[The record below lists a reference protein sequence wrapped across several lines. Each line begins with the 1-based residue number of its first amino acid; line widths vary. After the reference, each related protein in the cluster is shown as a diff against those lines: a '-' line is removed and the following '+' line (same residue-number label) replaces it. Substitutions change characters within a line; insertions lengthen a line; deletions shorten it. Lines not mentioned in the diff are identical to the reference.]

1 MKRILVTGG
10 AGFVGSHLVERLLS
24 DGNRVICVDNLYTG
38 SRRNTEHLLDDHN
51 FLFLEGDVN
60 DGVEVKEQIDEV
72 YHLACPAS
80 PVAYQKDPIFT
91 ITTNFMGTKNML
103 DLALEHGATFLQA
116 STSEIYGD
124 PLEHPQKETYWGNV
138 NPIGI
143 RSCYDEGKRAAETL
157 CFDYHRE
164 YDAKIRVVRI
174 FNTYGPR
181 MAENDGRAVSSFIVQ
196 ALHGEDITVY
206 GDGTQ
211 TRSFQYIDD
220 LIEGMV
226 RMMNQECMGP
236 INLGNPEE
244 YTIRELA
251 EKVIE
256 LTDGNSRIVHRELPS
271 DDPGRRKPDITKA
284 KKSLNWEPRT
294 TLANGLKKTITY
306 FKSVLHNP

>member
-1 MKRILVTGG
+1 V
-10 AGFVGSHLVERLLS
+10 S
-24 DGNRVICVDNLYTG
+24 
-38 SRRNTEHLLDDHN
+38 N
-51 FLFLEGDVN
+51 F
-60 DGVEVKEQIDEV
+60 I
-72 YHLACPAS
+72 
-80 PVAYQKDPIFT
+80 I
-91 ITTNFMGTKNML
+91 
-103 DLALEHGATFLQA
+103 
-116 STSEIYGD
+116 
-124 PLEHPQKETYWGNV
+124 
-138 NPIGI
+138 
-143 RSCYDEGKRAAETL
+143 
-157 CFDYHRE
+157 
-164 YDAKIRVVRI
+164 
-174 FNTYGPR
+174 
-181 MAENDGRAVSSFIVQ
+181 Q
-196 ALHGEDITVY
+196 ALQGKNITVY